1 MIQKIIVA
9 GGGTGGHLFPGV
21 AIVEELRRR
30 TPGIDPVFVGTRR
43 GIEARVIPAM
53 GETLELIDV
62 APLKG
67 LRAKQIAESLA
78 LLPKAMSQA
87 VSIVRRV
94 RPQLVLGVGGYA
106 SGPVLAAAAAMRIP
120 TALLEPN
127 AHIGLTNKLLS
138 NMVGRAYVAHQHMLR
153 SFGEKRARLLGTP
166 VRRAFVDA
174 SRLAQM
180 DPEGFE
186 ARARRV
192 LVLGGSQGARSLNV
206 LVPEALAKSHV
217 AERGIEIVHQAGAAM
232 VAEVQARYAQLGVSA
247 TVVPFIEDMA
257 RAYSS
262 SSVVISRAGA
272 ATVAELSA
280 IGRAAIL
287 IPFPQATDDHQTKNA
302 EALMQEGAALMMKE
316 SAFSVDELAYQ
327 VQELVADPYRRAQM
341 AMAARRVGHPEAA
354 AAIVDD
360 LCAWLGCAASG
371 ASDNTDGSASG
382 SRSGRTSEPP
392 LSSRPRSV
400 PPPAGFARAKEAT
413 RRRNPRVRGGRF
425 PSVRPL
431 PIASNG

>member
-1 MIQKIIVA
+1 MIRKIIVA

-21 AIVEELRRR
+21 AVVEELRRR
-30 TPGIDPVFVGTRR
+30 ERSLDPVFVGTAR

-53 GETLELIDV
+53 GETLELIEV

-67 LRAKQIAESLA
+67 RSAKQVAESLA
-78 LLPKAMSQA
+78 ILPKAMAQA
-87 VSIVRRV
+87 VGIVRRV
-94 RPQLVLGVGGYA
+94 QPDLVLGVGGYA
-106 SGPVLAAAAAMRIP
+106 SGPILAAAATMRIP
-120 TALLEPN
+120 TAILEPN
-127 AHIGLTNKLLS
+127 AHIGLTNRLLA
-138 NMVGRAYVAHQHMLR
+138 NMVGRAYIAHQHML
-153 SFGEKRARLLGTP
+153 SKFGEKRARLLGTP
-166 VRRAFVDA
+166 VRRSFVDA

-206 LVPEALAKSHV
+206 LVPEALAKSGI
-217 AERGIEIVHQAGAAM
+217 ANRGIEIVHQAGLAM

-247 TVVPFIEDMA
+247 NVVPFIDDMA

-272 ATVAELSA
+272 ATMAELSS
-280 IGRAAIL
+280 IGRASIL
-287 IPFPQATDDHQTKNA
+287 IPFPQATDDHQTRNA
-302 EALMQEGAALMMKE
+302 EALVQEGAALMMKE
-316 SAFSVDELAYQ
+316 SDFSVDTLAAH
-327 VQELVADPYRRAQM
+327 VASLVADPSRRAQM

-360 LCAWLGCAASG
+360 LCAWLGCATSG
-371 ASDNTDGSASG
+371 ENNTDGSGSG
-382 SRSGRTSEPP
+382 GGRPSRMSEPP
-392 LSSRPRSV
+392 SSARPHSV
-400 PPPAGFARAKEAT
+400 PPPASYARAQEAP